1 MVHVSCVSKIM
12 TSHTTYKFSDF
23 SHIESRTWR
32 RSMMC
37 PGLPVS
43 KFAGSVCY
51 LEQGWARFD
60 QLFISLKILN
70 TRRTVFTLSFV
81 SMYNFKWIQ
90 CSSNRKTRKYN
101 DTLNENELNIYCL
114 FEDCSKQW
122 IISSECYVPQTVNQK
137 LQRYAEWYELN
148 IHYLL
153 KTVAK

>member
-1 MVHVSCVSKIM
+1 MFHAFQRLWRHILLI
-12 TSHTTYKFSDF
+12 TSLT
-23 SHIESRTWR
+23 
-32 RSMMC
+32 
-37 PGLPVS
+37 
-43 KFAGSVCY
+43 
-51 LEQGWARFD
+51 
-60 QLFISLKILN
+60 SLILN
-70 TRRTVFTLSFV
+70 HGHGVVQWCVQVCQSASLLAAFVTLSKVGLALINYLSPSRYWIHEEQSLHFHV